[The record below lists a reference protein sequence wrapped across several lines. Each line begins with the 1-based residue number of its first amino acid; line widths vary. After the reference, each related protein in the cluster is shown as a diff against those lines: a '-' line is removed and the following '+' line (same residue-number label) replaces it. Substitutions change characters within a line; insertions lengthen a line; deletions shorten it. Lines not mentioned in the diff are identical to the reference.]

1 MIKIITGFSAQ
12 GGSTVAFINLTNALN
27 EIGIETVLFGP
38 HDWHIGKCRSERL
51 MSRKLQ
57 TKVND
62 TLIFHFWQL
71 QARPPVKKVI
81 LSCHEQNVFPL
92 QNINYKVFD
101 KIHFVSETQRQYHKI
116 DHPYF
121 IIPNILDDLKFNPKP
136 TEKVAGIIGSIDRN
150 KQVHVSIQRALQD
163 GFEKVLIFGKITDH
177 QYWETEVLPL
187 VDTEK
192 VKYYGFVDDKQAM
205 YDKITDVYFSS
216 IMECKPMVVAECQLM
231 GKNLHVLPD
240 KNYMKQQ
247 FIYKKEDIL
256 ELWKR
261 ELEI

>member
-1 MIKIITGFSAQ
+1 MIRIITGHSAQ

-27 EIGIETVLFGP
+27 EIGIETVLYGP

-57 TKVND
+57 MNVND

-92 QNINYKVFD
+92 QNINYKVYD

-121 IIPNILDDLKFNPKP
+121 IIPNIVNELKSNPKP
-136 TEKVAGIIGSIDRN
+136 TEKVAGIIGSVDRN
-150 KQVHVSIQRALQD
+150 KQVHISIQRALQD

-177 QYWETEVLPL
+177 QYWESEVKKL
-187 VDTEK
+187 VDTQK
-192 VKYYGFVDDKQAM
+192 VKYMGFVDDKQAM
-205 YDKITDVYFSS
+205 YDRVTDVYHSS
-216 IMECKPMVVAECQLM
+216 LMETWGYIKVECELT
-231 GKNLHVLPD
+231 GTKFHGNSSTDNAKVTNKNEIIE
-240 KNYMKQQ
+240 MW
-247 FIYKKEDIL
+247 KKEIL
-256 ELWKR
+256 
-261 ELEI
+261 